1 VNGVPIDR
9 STAKRLYRL
18 NTDRKLAGVCAG
30 VAEYLG
36 MDPTVVRVVWVVA
49 AFFGGLGVF
58 AYLAA
63 VLIVPKRP
71 NDVVEENRMMIPGL
85 ALMALG
91 SFLFFENIGLSPLGF
106 WGFFAS
112 TWKLLFPVFIVLVGL
127 AFILAYRTGEP
138 GLGVP
143 FRERRLTRLES
154 EKLVGGVCAGLARYF
169 QIDPSIVRLIAFVG
183 IVLTPYGLGILFYLV
198 LLIVIPLDSS
208 GDLAGQTD
216 AGDGPLH
223 EP

>member
-1 VNGVPIDR
+1 MSEVSPDR
-9 STAKRLYRL
+9 PGPRRLYRS

-30 VAEYLG
+30 VAAYLG

-49 AFFGGLGVF
+49 AFFGGLGAF

-71 NDVVEENRMMIPGL
+71 SDRTEENRLMIPGL

-91 SFLFFENIGLSPLGF
+91 SFLFFENIGLSPIGF

-138 GLGVP
+138 GLGLP
-143 FRERRLTRLES
+143 FRERRLTRIES

-183 IVLTPYGLGILFYLV
+183 LILTPYGLGILFYLV
-198 LLIVIPLDSS
+198 MLVVIPLEP
-208 GDLAGQTD
+208 GGEAPAEPG
-216 AGDGPLH
+216 AGDGPH
-223 EP
+223 RAA

>member
-1 VNGVPIDR
+1 MNGVPMER
-9 STAKRLYRL
+9 PTAKRLYRS

-30 VAEYLG
+30 VAEYLA

-71 NDVVEENRMMIPGL
+71 TDVTEENRMMIPGL

-143 FRERRLTRLES
+143 FRERRLTRIES

-198 LLIVIPLDSS
+198 LLIVIPLET
-208 GDLAGQTD
+208 GGELAGEP
-216 AGDGPLH
+216 GPSDGPISG
-223 EP
+223 P

>member
-1 VNGVPIDR
+1 MSEVSEERTGL
-9 STAKRLYRL
+9 KRLHRS
-18 NTDRKLAGVCAG
+18 NTDRKLAGVCGG

-49 AFFGGLGVF
+49 AFFGGLGAF

-71 NDVVEENRMMIPGL
+71 TDRTEENRLMIPGL

-91 SFLFFENIGLSPLGF
+91 SFLFFENIGLSPIGF

-143 FRERRLTRLES
+143 FRERRLTRIES

-183 IVLTPYGLGILFYLV
+183 LILTPYGLGILFYLV
-198 LLIVIPLDSS
+198 MLVVIPLEAG
-208 GDLAGQTD
+208 GDFPAEPGPGD
-216 AGDGPLH
+216 APHRGA
-223 EP
+223 

>member
-1 VNGVPIDR
+1 VSEVSEERTGL
-9 STAKRLYRL
+9 KRLHRS
-18 NTDRKLAGVCAG
+18 NTDRKLAGVCGG

-49 AFFGGLGVF
+49 AFFGGLGAF

-63 VLIVPKRP
+63 VLIVPKRTT
-71 NDVVEENRMMIPGL
+71 DRTEENRLMIPGL

-91 SFLFFENIGLSPLGF
+91 SFLFFENIGLSPIGF

-143 FRERRLTRLES
+143 FRERRLTRIES

-183 IVLTPYGLGILFYLV
+183 LILTPYGLGILFYLV
-198 LLIVIPLDSS
+198 MLVVIPLEAG
-208 GDLAGQTD
+208 GDFPAEPGPGD
-216 AGDGPLH
+216 APHRGA
-223 EP
+223 